1 MKDKVSKNFFGVAI
15 LNVIITLAEFIGGFM
30 SGSLALL
37 SDAVHNLGDVGAIIL
52 SFVAHLVGKKKQ
64 NSNKTFGYKRAEI
77 IAAFVNAFIL
87 LAMTVYL
94 VIEAFERL
102 NDQVTIDGELMLII
116 AVIGLIANFIS
127 MLIMHQHSKDNV
139 NIKSVFLHML
149 SDALSSIGV
158 IIAAILINVYHIMWV
173 DAAIT
178 VIVSVV
184 LAYEAIKILKNT
196 LNILMESNP
205 DIDLKKVESDLC
217 QFELINTIHHV
228 HVWQFSDSEI
238 MLDAHVNV
246 NPKIKVSQLDEL
258 YDQINRVLKQNFG
271 ISHVT
276 IQVES
281 ARGLNEKII
290 PHGENEK

>member
-217 QFELINTIHHV
+217 RFELINTIHHV

>member
-1 MKDKVSKNFFGVAI
+1 MKDKVSKNFFSVAI
-15 LNVIITLAEFIGGFM
+15 LNVVITLAEFIGGFM

-52 SFVAHLVGKKKQ
+52 SFVAHLIGKKKQ

-102 NDQVTIDGELMLII
+102 NDEVTIDGELMLII

-127 MLIMHQHSKDNV
+127 MLVMHQHSKDNV

-158 IIAAILINVYHIMWV
+158 IIAAILINVYHIMWI
-173 DAAIT
+173 DAVIT

-184 LAYEAIKILKNT
+184 LGYEAIKILKNT

-205 DIDLKKVESDLC
+205 NVDLEKVESDLLKLD
-217 QFELINTIHHV
+217 LINAVHHV
-228 HVWQFSDSEI
+228 HVWQFSDAEI
-238 MLDAHVNV
+238 MLDAHINV
-246 NPKIKVSQLDEL
+246 DSKIKVEKLDGL
-258 YDQINRVLKQNFG
+258 YDQINHVLKQNFG

-290 PHGENEK
+290 PHGENEQ

>member
-246 NPKIKVSQLDEL
+246 NPKIKVSQLDGL

>member
-276 IQVES
+276 IQIES